1 MKKVSIILF
10 IMGFLLIFSGL
21 GVGFI
26 SDLNKDREET
36 LIRME
41 DVKNEYK
48 NFSNSVDSF
57 NDIRN
62 SLYLTVFEDVYFDTM
77 ASNDATVKQTFT
89 DYETSVNGVKDT
101 VEKLSNLCGDIY
113 FFNDSVNEKCKSF
126 SSVYEQIVNAFVSD
140 VALYNDNILQY
151 NQYQSDLGTNNTLEN
166 YVTEKKYIDYNN
178 DKEFEGKE
186 E

>member
-1 MKKVSIILF
+1 MKKLSVILF

-26 SDLNKDREET
+26 ADLNKDREAT
-36 LIRME
+36 LLRME
-41 DVKNEYK
+41 DVKNEYR

-77 ASNDATVKQTFT
+77 ASNDMTVKQTFA
-89 DYETSVNGVKDT
+89 DYETSVNSVSETVK
-101 VEKLSNLCGDIY
+101 KLSGLCGDIY
-113 FFNDSVNEKCKSF
+113 FFNDSVNEKCSSF
-126 SSVYEQIVNAFVSD
+126 SSVYEQIVNAFVTD
-140 VALYNDNILQY
+140 VRLYNNNILQY
-151 NQYQSDLGTNNTLEN
+151 NQYQSDLGTNNVLED
-166 YVTEKKYIDYNN
+166 YITEKKYIDYNN
-178 DKEFEGKE
+178 DKEYEGKE

>member
-1 MKKVSIILF
+1 MKRLSIILF

-26 SDLNKDREET
+26 VDLNADREST
-36 LIRME
+36 LLRME

-89 DYETSVNGVKDT
+89 DYETSVNGVSDT
-101 VEKLSNLCGDIY
+101 VKKLSELCGDIY
-113 FFNDSVNEKCKSF
+113 FFNDSVNEKCQSF

-151 NQYQSDLGTNNTLEN
+151 NQYQNDLGSNSVLEN
-166 YVTEKKYIDYNN
+166 YTTEKEYIDYNN
-178 DKEFEGKE
+178 DKEYEGKE